1 MLSRG
6 SSRRSQIPRS
16 QIPRSQIPR
25 FSPDCFRYKLAP
37 REYVPRLVS
46 SADEGGRR
54 QSPGHSLK
62 ADDGKSFPQAFL
74 EPRHFSNPGISR
86 TKCGSAILHYFLSLY
101 LDVRRNADKSGRIS
115 NFHNSSTLLRQRF
128 VGGGVV
134 AGAALNLV
142 ALFGFH
148 FEFAVA
154 AVLQRIGRGIAEVVL
169 AAEFS
174 GNLVEGL
181 F

>member
-1 MLSRG
+1 M
-6 SSRRSQIPRS
+6 
-16 QIPRSQIPR
+16 
-25 FSPDCFRYKLAP
+25 
-37 REYVPRLVS
+37 
-46 SADEGGRR
+46 
-54 QSPGHSLK
+54 
-62 ADDGKSFPQAFL
+62 GKVF
-74 EPRHFSNPGISR
+74 PRHFSNPGISR
-86 TKCGSAILHYFLSLY
+86 TKCGSAILHYLY
-101 LDVRRNADKSGRIS
+101 LDVRRNADKSGRVS

-128 VGGGVV
+128 VGGGIV

-142 ALFGFH
+142 ALLGFH